1 MTDEEALKEY
11 ETALQDM
18 LSHRSAPQRDEDPN
32 RWVRV
37 LDRETRAW
45 RELHSRRLLD
55 SFPYFDTIT
64 NAHRHANALRSE
76 KYRL

>member
-1 MTDEEALKEY
+1 MI
-11 ETALQDM
+11 
-18 LSHRSAPQRDEDPN
+18 N
-32 RWVRV
+32 
-37 LDRETRAW
+37 RETRAW
-45 RELHSRRLLD
+45 QELYGRKLLD